1 MRNSDKSAW
10 YHRNSHNPVRTNQC
24 KGTVELVSPE
34 GDRINLKSKLAQ
46 YLSMATIFSN
56 GYIKEL
62 ELVVHEKE
70 DMDRLIEFM
79 LSGENPK

>member
-10 YHRNSHNPVRTNQC
+10 YHRNSHNPVRTN
-24 KGTVELVSPE
+24 
-34 GDRINLKSKLAQ
+34 RIGGFCIKLEIKSKLSQ
-46 YLSMATIFSN
+46 YLSIANMCSN

>member
-1 MRNSDKSAW
+1 MKLENISDVKAFFEA
-10 YHRNSHNPVRTNQC
+10 VEQC
-24 KGTVELVSPE
+24 KGKIELVSPE
-34 GDRINLKSKLAQ
+34 GDRINLKSKLSQ
-46 YLSMATIFSN
+46 YLSIANMCSN

-79 LSGENPK
+79 LSGENLK

>member
-10 YHRNSHNPVRTNQC
+10 YHRNSHNPVRTNRSGGFC
-24 KGTVELVSPE
+24 MKLE
-34 GDRINLKSKLAQ
+34 IKSKLSQ
-46 YLSMATIFSN
+46 YLSIANMCSN

>member
-1 MRNSDKSAW
+1 MKL
-10 YHRNSHNPVRTNQC
+10 
-24 KGTVELVSPE
+24 E
-34 GDRINLKSKLAQ
+34 IKSKLSQ
-46 YLSMATIFSN
+46 YLSIAN

>member
-1 MRNSDKSAW
+1 
-10 YHRNSHNPVRTNQC
+10 VRTNRSGGFC
-24 KGTVELVSPE
+24 IKLE
-34 GDRINLKSKLAQ
+34 IKSKLSQ
-46 YLSMATIFSN
+46 YLSIANMYSN

>member
-1 MRNSDKSAW
+1 MTVPYYIFVNYSMSAS
-10 YHRNSHNPVRTNQC
+10 NFSIFF
-24 KGTVELVSPE
+24 LLASSSSPIKLE
-34 GDRINLKSKLAQ
+34 IKSKLSQ
-46 YLSMATIFSN
+46 YLSIANMYSN